1 MLWSQVL
8 EFFKKMNI
16 AICSRASIY
25 NLQSTYVN
33 PIIYCFWT
41 RMQTSLFQRFRD
53 LLLAV
58 TGDGQFDSPGFSA
71 RSGSPGFL
79 KLLQVAFNEIYILIL
94 ILILEQKSQTVGI
107 NEFLK
112 LILLGDRRI
121 RIRISN

>member
-71 RSGSPGFL
+71 RSGSLGFL
-79 KLLQVAFNEIYILIL
+79 KLLKVAFNEIYILIL
-94 ILILEQKSQTVGI
+94 ILILMLEQKSQTVGI
-107 NEFLK
+107 NAFL
-112 LILLGDRRI
+112 
-121 RIRISN
+121 

>member
-1 MLWSQVL
+1 
-8 EFFKKMNI
+8 MNI

-94 ILILEQKSQTVGI
+94 ILEQKSQTVGI
-107 NEFLK
+107 NAFLK